1 MSTASCCVALKPEFW
16 LLPPDV
22 CTFQPCSTSC
32 RVELSQDAFCCALG
46 CRFEA
51 HHRADLQ
58 VPFAYCWSEA
68 LVPKPADW
76 GDHIDV
82 VGYCFLNEGSHMK
95 YHPPQE
101 LTDFLAAGEAPVY
114 IGFGS
119 LMVDDAKKLTGIIL
133 EAAKKTGQRVLL
145 SR

>member
-1 MSTASCCVALKPEFW
+1 MPKHVQWIEHIHIAGYCFLSKPKSALAF
-16 LLPPDV
+16 LLV
-22 CTFQPCSTSC
+22 C
-32 RVELSQDAFCCALG
+32 
-46 CRFEA
+46 
-51 HHRADLQ
+51 LQ

-76 GDHIDV
+76 GDHIDI

-95 YHPPQE
+95 YHAPKELQE
-101 LTDFLAAGEAPVY
+101 FLANGKPPVY

-119 LMVDDAKKLTGIIL
+119 LMVDDAKKLTRIIL
-133 EAAKKTGQRVLL
+133 EAAEETGQRVLL